1 MEVLFILVRIALSS
15 KCEYYDMNLGPQTKG
30 KISWHPFLLLALNWI
45 NIPAKH
51 SHWLSGGGRPFPG
64 HAATL
69 SLTICWLVTWLVF
82 LVTKATILNRQACK
96 VWNVDTDTYKVIVLI
111 STGIA
116 VCELCTFSIDW
127 WVVCWYLT
135 LNSCCV
141 GRGCVVPESHLCFLF
156 VQLIVFGME
165 MEYPY
170 SESWNPAPMTR
181 SDARIPM

>member
-1 MEVLFILVRIALSS
+1 MWILWH
-15 KCEYYDMNLGPQTKG
+15 EFGPTNKKQNFMVAFSVIG
-30 KISWHPFLLLALNWI
+30 PELCHWI

-69 SLTICWLVTWLVF
+69 SLAICWLVTWLVF

-96 VWNVDTDTYKVIVLI
+96 VWNVDTDTYKVIVFI

-165 MEYPY
+165 TEYPY